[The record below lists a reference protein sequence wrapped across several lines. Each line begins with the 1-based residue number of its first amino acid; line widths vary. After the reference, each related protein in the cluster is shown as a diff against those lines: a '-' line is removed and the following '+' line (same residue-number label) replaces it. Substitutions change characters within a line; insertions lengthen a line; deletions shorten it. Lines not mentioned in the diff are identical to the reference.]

1 MNNSKD
7 ISNKNKAQREGAIE
21 SSDDIEKNFKVT
33 FGSVRLWSTLATL
46 FIFPLIWVGGL
57 VTTHDAGMAVPDWPG
72 TYGYNLFLYPIST
85 WLYGPFDL
93 LIEHGHRLLGS
104 WVGLLA
110 IGLNI
115 AAWTTESRKWY
126 RWASLGLLFAVIA
139 QGLLGGFRVVLD
151 ERTIAM
157 LHGCGGPLVF
167 AFASFLAIAASP
179 DWRNAQQGS
188 WRETRA
194 GVPSRRVWKASWLL
208 LIATVTQLILGAQLR
223 HALPSTSPTAF
234 MAMVH
239 LHLTF
244 AAVVTILILATA
256 VLIRTDF
263 VHRAGAGDS
272 SEFARIRTPS
282 NWLVG
287 LLFIQLGLGLGT
299 WFVNYALPWS
309 GLSPTLAQYAI
320 AAKGYWESMIV
331 TAHQA
336 TGSLLISLSVWLI
349 CRVGRRLV
357 PLADSQTSSTINLDN
372 QRISEQPA
380 VR

>member
-1 MNNSKD
+1 MKNSKNLSLKNNSHPA
-7 ISNKNKAQREGAIE
+7 SATE
-21 SSDDIEKNFKVT
+21 SSDDLERNFKAT
-33 FGSVRLWSTLATL
+33 LGSVRLWSTLATL

-126 RWASLGLLFAVIA
+126 RWASLGLLLAVIA

-167 AFASFLAIAASP
+167 AFASFLAIAAST
-179 DWRNAQQGS
+179 DWRTAQPGS
-188 WRETRA
+188 WRETTP
-194 GVPSRRVWKASWLL
+194 GVPSRRVWRASWLL
-208 LIATVTQLILGAQLR
+208 LIATVTQLVLGAQLR
-223 HALPSTSPTAF
+223 HALPNTSPTSF

-244 AAVVTILILATA
+244 AAVVTILILVIS
-256 VLIRTDF
+256 VLIRIDF
-263 VHRAGAGDS
+263 LRSEGTRDS
-272 SEFARIRTPS
+272 SEFARIRTPA

-287 LLFIQLGLGLGT
+287 LLFVQLGLGLGT

-309 GLSPTLAQYAI
+309 GLSPSLAQYAI

-380 VR
+380 AR